1 MATERYVALSTL
13 QELLNTYKSDSVWNL
28 SVIDSETKNR
38 VIDCLL
44 NEMSH
49 IETIGSR
56 QLSNKLLKAKQM
68 AIDVN
73 IEIFER
79 HISDY
84 KKSERVMES
93 KNNIMLMG
101 FYRGMRTQAEET
113 VNALKQLAGG

>member
-1 MATERYVALSTL
+1 M
-13 QELLNTYKSDSVWNL
+13 WNL

-49 IETIGSR
+49 IETIGLR